1 MAFGLEDISEVADES
16 VGHVVKS
23 DDVRSFEFD
32 HGELLLGQ
40 RRHDAS
46 VATEKDDVV
55 LNDAEKQNG
64 NNGESSL
71 SVPCEVSLTSGTKCC
86 EDKRETSD

>member
-64 NNGESSL
+64 ESSL

-86 EDKRETSD
+86 EGKPETSD

>member
-55 LNDAEKQNG
+55 LNDAEKQHG
-64 NNGESSL
+64 VIVVG
-71 SVPCEVSLTSGTKCC
+71 SVRGFV
-86 EDKRETSD
+86 DKRN